1 MTSNSGIL
9 PVDTDDFEQVGFAGM
24 ASWLR
29 RPDVDP
35 DTEAKQ
41 KRTFLYHGT

>member
-1 MTSNSGIL
+1 MTSNSGIN
-9 PVDTDDFEQVGFAGM
+9 PVDTDEYETVGLAGM

-35 DTEAKQ
+35 DTERKQ
-41 KRTFLYHGT
+41 HRTFLYHGT